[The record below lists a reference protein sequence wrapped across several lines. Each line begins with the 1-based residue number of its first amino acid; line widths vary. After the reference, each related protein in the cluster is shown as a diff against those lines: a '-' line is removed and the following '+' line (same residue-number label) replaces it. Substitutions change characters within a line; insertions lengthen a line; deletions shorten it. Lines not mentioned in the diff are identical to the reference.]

1 MKTRQSQ
8 EFNVFMNQVNRQV
21 ITVKAKSEEEAKEK
35 AYRKWRREFAHTSI
49 DAVEKVE
56 DE

>member
-1 MKTRQSQ
+1 MKTQESQ
-8 EFNVFMNQVNRQV
+8 EFHVFMNQVNRQV
-21 ITVKAKSEEEAKEK
+21 VTVKAKSEEEAKEK